1 MIDRKILIRRLSF
14 AAYFAAAF
22 FIFLLLLFPYDRIK
36 SRIESEVRLRT
47 PLELSVARIS
57 PRFFNRFALIDVV
70 VSDKTG
76 RVLFK
81 SPSVHT
87 KVSLFGLLRG
97 LLSVDLNAAAY
108 GGELSVRARQGV
120 NPQSLVLDAD
130 GLDISA
136 YPLLKDFGLEVS
148 GRLGGNFEMSGD
160 AGKGRFLFKELAWRG
175 LKVKGFPVPDL
186 DFEQGWL
193 EAELKGDRLTI
204 RKMEMEGKELKI
216 FTPEEG
222 GAEQDKEDATHAGE
236 ATRGPPELGDP
247 RWQSAMTYKL
257 VGALSGLTEMKR
269 HTYTALGIGLGI
281 GFVTELIRKILKGA
295 AAYKA
300 FVKRD
305 RTGFATDFMVVSV
318 WGTDDNNSATDWD
331 DFASGDPAA
340 NVKTAQRTIL
350 TNTGML
356 PNTMVCGR
364 IVDDAL
370 TLHPDILDRIKYT
383 QAATDAAI
391 RGAIAAALGLQN
403 YWPAESVYN
412 SANEGAAMTGAAII
426 DDDALICVVNP
437 SPAILNPS
445 AGYSFQWPGGGGGG
459 SIVPYR
465 EQSAKSD
472 ILQHS
477 EAWDQKAVATDLGYF
492 FADIV

>member
-1 MIDRKILIRRLSF
+1 MAIAVKFISLKTVLLTKEMVDKKTLIRRLSF

-216 FTPEEG
+216 FT
-222 GAEQDKEDATHAGE
+222 
-236 ATRGPPELGDP
+236 
-247 RWQSAMTYKL
+247 
-257 VGALSGLTEMKR
+257 
-269 HTYTALGIGLGI
+269 
-281 GFVTELIRKILKGA
+281 
-295 AAYKA
+295 
-300 FVKRD
+300 
-305 RTGFATDFMVVSV
+305 
-318 WGTDDNNSATDWD
+318 
-331 DFASGDPAA
+331 SGDVVLRERGSL
-340 NVKTAQRTIL
+340 NLVVKLKPSERLARE
-350 TNTGML
+350 
-356 PNTMVCGR
+356 
-364 IVDDAL
+364 
-370 TLHPDILDRIKYT
+370 Y
-383 QAATDAAI
+383 AAI
-391 RGAIAAALGLQN
+391 VSLLKNRDADGFYQFTLGGTLDM
-403 YWPAESVYN
+403 P
-412 SANEGAAMTGAAII
+412 MPR
-426 DDDALICVVNP
+426 L
-437 SPAILNPS
+437 
-445 AGYSFQWPGGGGGG
+445 
-459 SIVPYR
+459 
-465 EQSAKSD
+465 
-472 ILQHS
+472 
-477 EAWDQKAVATDLGYF
+477 
-492 FADIV
+492 